1 MCVVVRLAPASQ
13 VVLCASVA
21 TNIMATKL
29 YSMAEVAQHNDNKKS
44 WIVVHN
50 GVYDVTEFLN
60 EHPGGE
66 EVLLE
71 QAGKDATEPFEDVGH
86 SSDARELMAKY
97 KVGEL
102 IESERK
108 KIKEPAAKDW
118 SADNNSEDS
127 SSWKSWLIPVTLGIL
142 ATIVYRFLTAQ

>member
-1 MCVVVRLAPASQ
+1 M
-13 VVLCASVA
+13 A
-21 TNIMATKL
+21 TATATTKL
-29 YSMAEVAQHNDNKKS
+29 YSMAEVAKHNDNKKT
-44 WIVVHN
+44 WVVIHN
-50 GVYDVTEFLN
+50 GIYDVTEFLN

-108 KIKEPAAKDW
+108 AVKEPVAKDW
-118 SADNNSEDS
+118 HADSESEGS
-127 SSWKSWLIPVTLGIL
+127 SSWKSWLISITIGIA
-142 ATIVYRFLTAQ
+142 ATILYRFFLAPSQRE